1 MADASPSLPAS
12 TIGDATYSRL
22 REDIIACR
30 LMPEHKLRLEAL
42 KESYGVGIST
52 LREILNRL
60 ASEALVVAEGQKGF
74 AVAPATAQ
82 DLREIA
88 DLRLL
93 LESHALQLSFA
104 HGDLEW
110 EGRVVAAHHKLAA
123 TEKRLLAGQ
132 EKHTVNWVRYDFAFH
147 NALISACGSR
157 VLLDLHA
164 SIFDRFLRYHM
175 LAASFR
181 GGGVVD
187 DHLALFQMALKRD
200 RDGALAMLASHVNRG
215 VEHVLSTGRLGN
227 QA

>member
-1 MADASPSLPAS
+1 MPDPSDGAVTS
-12 TIGDATYSRL
+12 VGDATYLRL
-22 REDIIACR
+22 RADIIAGR
-30 LMPEHKLRLEAL
+30 LAPRQKLRLDAL
-42 KESYGVGIST
+42 RQQYGVGIST

-60 ASEALVVAEGQKGF
+60 ASESLVIAEGQKGF

-93 LESHALQLSFA
+93 LESHALRLSFA

-123 TEKRLLAGQ
+123 TEDRLLAGH
-132 EKHTVNWVRYDFAFH
+132 ERHTVNWVRYDFAFH
-147 NALISACGSR
+147 NALISACGSS

-164 SIFDRFLRYHM
+164 AIFDRFLRYHM

-181 GGGVVD
+181 GRGVVD
-187 DHLALFQMALKRD
+187 DHRAMFNMALQRD
-200 RDGALAMLASHVNRG
+200 VGGALAMLSSHVNRG
-215 VEHVLSTGRLGN
+215 VEHVLSTGKLAN
-227 QA
+227 

>member
-1 MADASPSLPAS
+1 MPDLSDAAATSV
-12 TIGDATYSRL
+12 GEATYFRL
-22 REDIIACR
+22 RADIIAGR
-30 LMPEHKLRLEAL
+30 LAPRQKLRLETL
-42 KESYGVGIST
+42 RQQYGVGIST

-60 ASEALVVAEGQKGF
+60 ASESLVIAEGQKGF

-93 LESHALQLSFA
+93 LESHALRLSFA

-123 TEKRLLAGQ
+123 TEDRLLAGH
-132 EKHTVNWVRYDFAFH
+132 ERHTVNWVRYDFAFH
-147 NALISACGSR
+147 NALISACGSS

-164 SIFDRFLRYHM
+164 AIFDRFLRYHM

-181 GGGVVD
+181 GRGVVD
-187 DHLALFQMALKRD
+187 DHRAMFDMALQRD
-200 RDGALAMLASHVNRG
+200 VDGALSMLSGHVNRG
-215 VEHVLSTGRLGN
+215 VEHVLSTGKL
-227 QA
+227 AS

>member
-1 MADASPSLPAS
+1 MSELDHS
-12 TIGDATYSRL
+12 TPTLGEVTYLRL
-22 REDIIACR
+22 RADIISCS
-30 LMPEHKLRLEAL
+30 LLPGHKLRLETL
-42 KESYGVGIST
+42 KEQYAVGIST

-60 ASEALVVAEGQKGF
+60 ASESLVVAEGQKGF
-74 AVAPATAQ
+74 AVAPATVQ

-93 LESHALQLSFA
+93 LEGHALRLSFSQ
-104 HGDLEW
+104 GDLEW
-110 EGRVVAAHHKLAA
+110 EGQVVAAHHKLAA

-147 NALISACGSR
+147 NALIAACGSQ
-157 VLLDLHA
+157 VLLAHHA

-181 GGGVVD
+181 GTGVVD
-187 DHLALFQMALKRD
+187 DHKALFEMALRRD
-200 RDGALAMLASHVNRG
+200 VEGALAMLASHVNRG